1 MKKNILLVGESWVSA
16 VNHFKGFDTF
26 TTVSSAVGIKP
37 LAAVAAMLLHQAD
50 VVVHGAVGQ
59 VAIQAQRR
67 CQNIALAE
75 AGGGARLLLQAEVE
89 RLQRQCW

>member
-37 LAAVAAMLLHQAD
+37 LAEALEGSDFKLTHMHSQD
-50 VVVHGAVGQ
+50 VPPRWRVDDDWWLSFISG
-59 VAIQAQRR
+59 
-67 CQNIALAE
+67 N
-75 AGGGARLLLQAEVE
+75 
-89 RLQRQCW
+89 